1 MDFLKKI
8 NLKLWTPLTL
18 ATTLGLSTFLKSPAE
33 YWVMLLVYVA
43 TYINLFILMYTL
55 QKLMLSKES
64 IESGRRDHVMI
75 ALMFVGKLFI
85 VFGALGIGVHFIG
98 NRIII
103 PLINYVVQILVLSI
117 SIRRN

>member
-1 MDFLKKI
+1 
-8 NLKLWTPLTL
+8 
-18 ATTLGLSTFLKSPAE
+18 
-33 YWVMLLVYVA
+33 MLMVYVA
-43 TYINLFILMYTL
+43 TYINLFMLMYTL
-55 QKLMLSKES
+55 QKLMLSKDA
-64 IESGRRDHVMI
+64 IESGKRDHMMI